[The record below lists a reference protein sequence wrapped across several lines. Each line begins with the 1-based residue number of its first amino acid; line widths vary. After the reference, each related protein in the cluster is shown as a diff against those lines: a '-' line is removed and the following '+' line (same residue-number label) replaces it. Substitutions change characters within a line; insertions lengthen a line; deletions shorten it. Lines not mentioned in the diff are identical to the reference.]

1 MLGIK
6 LQLLELEVFLEIIY
20 FLKRTNLRI
29 VFPWDVLKKVLSLKK
44 YK

>member
-6 LQLLELEVFLEIIY
+6 LQLELEVFLEIIY
-20 FLKRTNLRI
+20 FLKYTNLRI
-29 VFPWDVLKKVLSLKK
+29 IFLQDVLKKVSSLKK

>member
-20 FLKRTNLRI
+20 FLKCTNLRI
-29 VFPWDVLKKVLSLKK
+29 IFPRDVLKKVLSLKK